1 MRMSGFRWSG
11 GDQRT
16 TILGATGSGK
26 STCGLWMLAHQ
37 RRHLLQA
44 ENVKKQL
51 QTRSAS
57 A

>member
-1 MRMSGFRWSG
+1 MSAFRFPG

-37 RRHLLQA
+37 RLNARPWIIFDF
-44 ENVKKQL
+44 K
-51 QTRSAS
+51 R
-57 A
+57 